1 MRRTIIFSKKS
12 GMMQIIDFMTW
23 FIKRYFIQEPNKR
36 RVDKNKEAV
45 QELIFFLPLHT
56 YQYKNRLQTI

>member
-45 QELIFFLPLHT
+45 QELIFFLQLHT
-56 YQYKNRLQTI
+56 YQYRNRLQTI